1 MPAVKTIL
9 FKANVA
15 NYLVGLACCLVLA
28 TAYAFEYLAN
38 LQPCVLCIYQ
48 RIPYAVAIGLM
59 LLTIILRKHSQA
71 NLILFIAV
79 SVVFAVGSAIAI
91 FHIGVEQQLWQ
102 GTPECGNFINTASVE
117 ALRKQLLAQP
127 IVRCDEVAWSLFGIS
142 MAGYNFLIS
151 TSLLLYSSV
160 IVLQRK

>member
-1 MPAVKTIL
+1 MPAVKNIL
-9 FKANVA
+9 FKANFA
-15 NYLVGLACCLVLA
+15 NYLVGLACCLILA

-59 LLTIILRKHSQA
+59 LLAIILRKHSQA
-71 NLILFIAV
+71 NLILFIAA

-151 TSLLLYSSV
+151 TSLLLYSLV

>member
-1 MPAVKTIL
+1 MPEVKTIL
-9 FKANVA
+9 FKPNVA

-28 TAYAFEYLAN
+28 TAYAFEYFAK

-59 LLTIILRKHSQA
+59 LLAVILRKHSQA
-71 NLILFIAV
+71 NFILFIVA
-79 SVVFAVGSAIAI
+79 SVVFAIGSAIAI
-91 FHIGVEQQLWQ
+91 FHIGIEQQLWQ
-102 GTPECGNFINTASVE
+102 GTPECGNFMKTDSVE

-127 IVRCDEVAWSLFGIS
+127 IVRCDEVTWSLFGIS

-151 TSLLLYSSV
+151 TSLLLYSLV
-160 IVLQRK
+160 IVFQRK

>member
-1 MPAVKTIL
+1 MKTFL
-9 FKANVA
+9 FKPNVA
-15 NYLVGLACCLVLA
+15 NYLVGLASCLVLA

-59 LLTIILRKHSQA
+59 LVAAILRKNSQF
-71 NLILFIAV
+71 NLILFIAT
-79 SVVFAVGSAIAI
+79 SVVFAIGSAIAI
-91 FHIGVEQQLWQ
+91 FHIGIEQHLWQ
-102 GTPECGNFINTASVE
+102 GTPECGNFMETDSVE

-142 MAGYNFLIS
+142 MTGYNFLIS
-151 TSLLLYSSV
+151 TSLLLYTLV
-160 IVLQRK
+160 VVFQRK

>member
-1 MPAVKTIL
+1 MKTIV
-9 FKANVA
+9 FKANFA

>member
-1 MPAVKTIL
+1 VPAVKTIL
-9 FKANVA
+9 FKANFA

-71 NLILFIAV
+71 NLILFIAA
-79 SVVFAVGSAIAI
+79 SIVFAVGSAIAI

-151 TSLLLYSSV
+151 TSLLLYSLV
-160 IVLQRK
+160 IVFQRK

>member
-1 MPAVKTIL
+1 MKTIV
-9 FKANVA
+9 FKANFA

-71 NLILFIAV
+71 IFILFIAA

-151 TSLLLYSSV
+151 TSLLLYSLV

>member
-1 MPAVKTIL
+1 MKTFL
-9 FKANVA
+9 FKPNVA
-15 NYLVGLACCLVLA
+15 NYLLGLASCLVLA

-59 LLTIILRKHSQA
+59 LVAAILRKNSQF
-71 NLILFIAV
+71 NLILFIAT
-79 SVVFAVGSAIAI
+79 SVVFAIGSAIAI
-91 FHIGVEQQLWQ
+91 FHIGIEQHLWQ
-102 GTPECGNFINTASVE
+102 GTPECGNFMETNSVE

-142 MAGYNFLIS
+142 MTGYNFLIS
-151 TSLLLYSSV
+151 TSLLLYSLV
-160 IVLQRK
+160 IVFQRK

>member
-1 MPAVKTIL
+1 MKTFF
-9 FKANVA
+9 FKPNVA
-15 NYLVGLACCLVLA
+15 NYLVGLASCLVLA

-59 LLTIILRKHSQA
+59 LVAAILRKNSQF
-71 NLILFIAV
+71 NLILFIAT
-79 SVVFAVGSAIAI
+79 SVVFAIGSAIAI

-102 GTPECGNFINTASVE
+102 GTPGCGNFINTDSVE

-127 IVRCDEVAWSLFGIS
+127 IVRCDEVTWSLFGIS

-151 TSLLLYSSV
+151 SSLLLYSLV
-160 IVLQRK
+160 IVFQRK

>member
-1 MPAVKTIL
+1 MKTFF
-9 FKANVA
+9 FKPNVA

-59 LLTIILRKHSQA
+59 LVAAILRKNSQF
-71 NLILFIAV
+71 NLILFIAT
-79 SVVFAVGSAIAI
+79 SVVFAIGSAIAI

-102 GTPECGNFINTASVE
+102 GTPGCGNFINTDSVE

-127 IVRCDEVAWSLFGIS
+127 IVRCDEVPWSLFGIS

-151 TSLLLYSSV
+151 SSLLLYSLV
-160 IVLQRK
+160 IVFQRK

>member
-1 MPAVKTIL
+1 MKTIV

-48 RIPYAVAIGLM
+48 RVPYAVAMGLM
-59 LLTIILRKHSQA
+59 LVAAILRKNSQS
-71 NLILFIAV
+71 NLILFIAT
-79 SVVFAVGSAIAI
+79 SVVFAIGSAIAI
-91 FHIGVEQQLWQ
+91 FHIGIEQQLWQ
-102 GTPECGNFINTASVE
+102 GTPECGNFIETDSVE

-142 MAGYNFLIS
+142 MSGYNFLIS
-151 TSLLLYSSV
+151 TSLLLYSTV
-160 IVLQRK
+160 IVFQRK

>member
-1 MPAVKTIL
+1 MKTFL
-9 FKANVA
+9 FKPNVA
-15 NYLVGLACCLVLA
+15 YYLVGLASCLVLA

-59 LLTIILRKHSQA
+59 LVAAILRKNSQF
-71 NLILFIAV
+71 NLFLFIAT
-79 SVVFAVGSAIAI
+79 SVVFAIGSAIAI
-91 FHIGVEQQLWQ
+91 FHIGIEQHLWQ
-102 GTPECGNFINTASVE
+102 GTPECGNFMETDSVE

-142 MAGYNFLIS
+142 MTGYNFLIS
-151 TSLLLYSSV
+151 TSLLLYSLL
-160 IVLQRK
+160 IVFLRK

>member
-1 MPAVKTIL
+1 MKTIL

-15 NYLVGLACCLVLA
+15 NYIVGLACCLVLA

-71 NLILFIAV
+71 NLILFIAA

-151 TSLLLYSSV
+151 TSLLLYSLV

>member
-1 MPAVKTIL
+1 MKTIL
-9 FKANVA
+9 FKANFA

-71 NLILFIAV
+71 NLILFIAA
-79 SVVFAVGSAIAI
+79 SIVFAVGSAIAI

-151 TSLLLYSSV
+151 TSLLLYSLV
-160 IVLQRK
+160 IVFQRK

>member
-1 MPAVKTIL
+1 MKTFF
-9 FKANVA
+9 FKPNVA
-15 NYLVGLACCLVLA
+15 NYLVGLASCLVLA

-59 LLTIILRKHSQA
+59 LVAAILRKNSQF
-71 NLILFIAV
+71 NLILFIAA
-79 SVVFAVGSAIAI
+79 SVVFAIGSAIAI
-91 FHIGVEQQLWQ
+91 FHIGIEQHLWQ
-102 GTPECGNFINTASVE
+102 GTPECGNFMETDSVE

-142 MAGYNFLIS
+142 MTGYNFLIS
-151 TSLLLYSSV
+151 TSLLLYSLV
-160 IVLQRK
+160 IVFQRK

>member
-71 NLILFIAV
+71 IFILFIAA

-127 IVRCDEVAWSLFGIS
+127 IVRCDEVTWSLFGIS

>member
-1 MPAVKTIL
+1 MPAVITVL
-9 FKANVA
+9 FQANIA
-15 NYLVGLACCLVLA
+15 NYLIGVVCCLVLA

-38 LQPCVLCIYQ
+38 LQPCILCLYQ
-48 RIPYAVAIGLM
+48 RIPYAIAIGLM
-59 LLTIILRKHSQA
+59 LLAVILRKHSQA
-71 NLILFIAV
+71 NLLLFIAA
-79 SVVFAVGSAIAI
+79 SVVFAVGSAIAV

-102 GTPECGNFINTASVE
+102 GTPECGNFINTTSVE

-160 IVLQRK
+160 IIFKRK

>member
-1 MPAVKTIL
+1 MKTIL
-9 FKANVA
+9 FKPNVA

-59 LLTIILRKHSQA
+59 LLAIILRKHSQA
-71 NLILFIAV
+71 NLILFIAA

-142 MAGYNFLIS
+142 MSGYNFLIS
-151 TSLLLYSSV
+151 TSLLLYSLV
-160 IVLQRK
+160 IVFQRK

>member
-1 MPAVKTIL
+1 MKTFL
-9 FKANVA
+9 FKPNVA

-59 LLTIILRKHSQA
+59 LVAAILRKNSQF
-71 NLILFIAV
+71 NLILFIAT
-79 SVVFAVGSAIAI
+79 SVVFAIGSAIAV
-91 FHIGVEQQLWQ
+91 FHIGIEQHLWQ
-102 GTPECGNFINTASVE
+102 GTPECGNFMETDSVE

-142 MAGYNFLIS
+142 MTGYNFLIS
-151 TSLLLYSSV
+151 TSLLLYSLV
-160 IVLQRK
+160 VVFQRK

>member
-9 FKANVA
+9 FKPNVA

-71 NLILFIAV
+71 NLILFIAA

-151 TSLLLYSSV
+151 TSLLLYSLV

>member
-15 NYLVGLACCLVLA
+15 NYIVGLACCLVLA

-71 NLILFIAV
+71 NLILFIAA

-151 TSLLLYSSV
+151 TSLLLYSLV

>member
-1 MPAVKTIL
+1 MPAVKTFL
-9 FKANVA
+9 FKPNVA

-48 RIPYAVAIGLM
+48 RIPNAVAIGLM
-59 LLTIILRKHSQA
+59 LVAAILKKNSQF
-71 NLILFIAV
+71 NLILFIAT
-79 SVVFAVGSAIAI
+79 SVVFAIGSAIAI
-91 FHIGVEQQLWQ
+91 FHIGIEQHLWQ
-102 GTPECGNFINTASVE
+102 GTPECGNFMETDSVE

-142 MAGYNFLIS
+142 MTGYNFLIS
-151 TSLLLYSSV
+151 TSLLLYSLV
-160 IVLQRK
+160 VVFQRK

>member
-1 MPAVKTIL
+1 MKTFL
-9 FKANVA
+9 FKPNVA
-15 NYLVGLACCLVLA
+15 NYLVGLASCLVLA

-59 LLTIILRKHSQA
+59 LVAAILRKNSQF
-71 NLILFIAV
+71 NLILFIAT
-79 SVVFAVGSAIAI
+79 SVVFAIGSAIAI
-91 FHIGVEQQLWQ
+91 FHIGIEQHLWP
-102 GTPECGNFINTASVE
+102 GTPECGNFMKTDSVE

-142 MAGYNFLIS
+142 MTGYNFLIS
-151 TSLLLYSSV
+151 TSLLLYSLV
-160 IVLQRK
+160 IVFQRK

>member
-1 MPAVKTIL
+1 MKTFL
-9 FKANVA
+9 FKPNVA

-59 LLTIILRKHSQA
+59 LVAAILRKNSQF
-71 NLILFIAV
+71 NLILFIAT
-79 SVVFAVGSAIAI
+79 SVVFAIGSAIAI
-91 FHIGVEQQLWQ
+91 FHIGIEQHLWQ
-102 GTPECGNFINTASVE
+102 GTPECGNFMETDSVE

-142 MAGYNFLIS
+142 MTGYNFLIS
-151 TSLLLYSSV
+151 TSLLLYSLV
-160 IVLQRK
+160 IVFQRK

>member
-1 MPAVKTIL
+1 MKTIL
-9 FKANVA
+9 FKANFA

-59 LLTIILRKHSQA
+59 LLAIILRKHSQA
-71 NLILFIAV
+71 NLILFIAA

-151 TSLLLYSSV
+151 TSLLLYSLV

>member
-1 MPAVKTIL
+1 MKTFL
-9 FKANVA
+9 FKPNVA
-15 NYLVGLACCLVLA
+15 YYLVGLASCLVLA

-59 LLTIILRKHSQA
+59 LVAAILRKNSQF
-71 NLILFIAV
+71 NLILFIAT
-79 SVVFAVGSAIAI
+79 SVVFAIGSAIAI
-91 FHIGVEQQLWQ
+91 FHIGIEQHLWQ
-102 GTPECGNFINTASVE
+102 GTPECGNFMETDSVE

-142 MAGYNFLIS
+142 MTGYNFLIS

-160 IVLQRK
+160 IVFQRK

>member
-1 MPAVKTIL
+1 MKTIL
-9 FKANVA
+9 FQHNIAH
-15 NYLVGLACCLVLA
+15 YPIGLACCLVIA

-38 LQPCVLCIYQ
+38 LQPCVLCLYQ
-48 RIPYAVAIGLM
+48 RIPHGIAIGLM
-59 LLTIILRKHSQA
+59 LVAAILRKNSQF
-71 NLILFIAV
+71 NLILFIAT
-79 SVVFAVGSAIAI
+79 SVVFAIGSAIAI
-91 FHIGVEQQLWQ
+91 FHIGIEQHLWQ
-102 GTPECGNFINTASVE
+102 GTPECGNFMKTDSVE

-160 IVLQRK
+160 IVFKRK

>member
-1 MPAVKTIL
+1 MKTIL

-15 NYLVGLACCLVLA
+15 KYIVGLACCLVLA

-38 LQPCVLCIYQ
+38 LQPCVLCLYQ

-59 LLTIILRKHSQA
+59 LLAIILRKHSQA
-71 NLILFIAV
+71 NLILFIAA

-142 MAGYNFLIS
+142 MTGYNFLIS
-151 TSLLLYSSV
+151 ASLLLYSLV
-160 IVLQRK
+160 IVFQRK

>member
-1 MPAVKTIL
+1 MKTFL
-9 FKANVA
+9 FKPNVA
-15 NYLVGLACCLVLA
+15 NYLVGLASCLVLA

-59 LLTIILRKHSQA
+59 LVAAILRKNSQF
-71 NLILFIAV
+71 NLFLFIAT
-79 SVVFAVGSAIAI
+79 SVVFAIGSAIAI
-91 FHIGVEQQLWQ
+91 FHIGIEQHLWQ
-102 GTPECGNFINTASVE
+102 GTPECGNFMETDSVE

-142 MAGYNFLIS
+142 MTGYNFLIS
-151 TSLLLYSSV
+151 TSLLLYSLV
-160 IVLQRK
+160 IVFQRK